1 VVYLCYHLKIELM
14 TKRKEVSKSTVM
26 AIVSR
31 INAKNKPLSERYP
44 RLKALI
50 SNPGASA
57 TIARVV
63 RKVSVNKEV
72 HQTSID
78 AEAAKLRAILEN
90 QEIPDNQGGLTS
102 IDAEAAKLRAIVD
115 DPKTNQISL

>member
-1 VVYLCYHLKIELM
+1 M

-50 SNPGASA
+50 SNPGASSA
-57 TIARVV
+57 IAKVV
-63 RKVSVNKEV
+63 RKVTAGNNEV
-72 HQTSID
+72 HRTSID
-78 AEAAKLRAILEN
+78 AEAAKIRAMMAN
-90 QEIPDNQGGLTS
+90 QDKGQHAETS
-102 IDAEAAKLRAIVD
+102 IDQEKKKLSW
-115 DPKTNQISL
+115 K